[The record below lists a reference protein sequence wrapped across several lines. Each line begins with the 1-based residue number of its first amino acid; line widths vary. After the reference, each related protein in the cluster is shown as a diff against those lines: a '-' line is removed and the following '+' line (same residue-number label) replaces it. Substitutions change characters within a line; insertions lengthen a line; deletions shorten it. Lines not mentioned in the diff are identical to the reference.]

1 MAELITRKRGSK
13 WEYQFEVA
21 TVAGKRKRISKSG
34 FKTKGEAVREGTKA
48 KAQYDN
54 TGLVFTPSDVSVSD
68 YLDYFYSTYVV
79 HELKPSTQEFWE
91 SFIRLHY
98 KPWFG
103 KYRLSSITPAMVQDF
118 LYEYKAKGYSR
129 KTVVHLRNNLKEAF
143 AYAINPCGFI
153 ADNPV
158 EKTSMPKMD
167 ADQVNPHFLISIE
180 DYQKIIEHFHFG
192 TRYHVM
198 LQLGWNLGLR
208 LGEITGL
215 QWSDIDFEN
224 NTVRVDK
231 QALYSK
237 RIPERKSDYHIGTP
251 KTAHSVRT
259 IPFGSSLRTLL
270 LKEKKRQE
278 DNRENYGRYYTEQY
292 LVDGRFVI
300 ERQIR
305 DRFDGVKL
313 DFVCRDENGTWVN
326 PSMSTY
332 CIRVVNKKLHI
343 NFDFH
348 SLRVSNAT
356 HLIDNKVDIKV
367 VQQRLGHANI
377 ATTYDSYVRVTDE
390 MSDEAV
396 SVLDTVLSTEKNPVD
411 KP

>member
-1 MAELITRKRGSK
+1 M
-13 WEYQFEVA
+13 
-21 TVAGKRKRISKSG
+21 
-34 FKTKGEAVREGTKA
+34 
-48 KAQYDN
+48 
-54 TGLVFTPSDVSVSD
+54 
-68 YLDYFYSTYVV
+68 
-79 HELKPSTQEFWE
+79 
-91 SFIRLHY
+91 
-98 KPWFG
+98 
-103 KYRLSSITPAMVQDF
+103 
-118 LYEYKAKGYSR
+118 
-129 KTVVHLRNNLKEAF
+129 
-143 AYAINPCGFI
+143 
-153 ADNPV
+153 
-158 EKTSMPKMD
+158 
-167 ADQVNPHFLISIE
+167 
-180 DYQKIIEHFHFG
+180 
-192 TRYHVM
+192 
-198 LQLGWNLGLR
+198 
-208 LGEITGL
+208 
-215 QWSDIDFEN
+215 
-224 NTVRVDK
+224 
-231 QALYSK
+231 YSK

-278 DNRENYGRYYTEQY
+278 DNRENYGKYYTEQY

-300 ERQIR
+300 EHQIR
-305 DRFDGVKL
+305 NRFDDVKL

-332 CIRVVNKKLHI
+332 CIRVVTKKLHI

-377 ATTYDSYVRVTDE
+377 ATTYDSYIRVTHE

>member
-68 YLDYFYSTYVV
+68 YLDYFYSTYVM

-103 KYRLSSITPAMVQDF
+103 KYRLSSITPAMVQEF

-180 DYQKIIEHFHFG
+180 DYQKIIEYFHFG

-198 LQLGWNLGLR
+198 LQLERSRDCNGL
-208 LGEITGL
+208 T
-215 QWSDIDFEN
+215 
-224 NTVRVDK
+224 
-231 QALYSK
+231 
-237 RIPERKSDYHIGTP
+237 
-251 KTAHSVRT
+251 
-259 IPFGSSLRTLL
+259 
-270 LKEKKRQE
+270 
-278 DNRENYGRYYTEQY
+278 
-292 LVDGRFVI
+292 
-300 ERQIR
+300 
-305 DRFDGVKL
+305 
-313 DFVCRDENGTWVN
+313 
-326 PSMSTY
+326 
-332 CIRVVNKKLHI
+332 
-343 NFDFH
+343 
-348 SLRVSNAT
+348 
-356 HLIDNKVDIKV
+356 
-367 VQQRLGHANI
+367 
-377 ATTYDSYVRVTDE
+377 
-390 MSDEAV
+390 
-396 SVLDTVLSTEKNPVD
+396 
-411 KP
+411 